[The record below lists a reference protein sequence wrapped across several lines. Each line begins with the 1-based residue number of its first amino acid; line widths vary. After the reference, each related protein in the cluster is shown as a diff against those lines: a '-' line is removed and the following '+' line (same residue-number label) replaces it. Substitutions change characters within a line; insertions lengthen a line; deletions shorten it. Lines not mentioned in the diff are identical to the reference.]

1 MMTSRSAAV
10 IPLLSVC
17 LAVTVHV
24 AGAQVEPKPVRTFAE
39 FVGTW
44 ILDEAA
50 STGPLTLT
58 PRIPLRMTI
67 ATTPNE
73 ISVTK
78 RLRLDPRDAAS
89 RVSDSPPTEVYRFDG
104 TETKGTDVT
113 MAAGEAWRR
122 FTLVADMLALT
133 TKQVGHD
140 KAFTMHTDALAI
152 EGDVLTLHR
161 QLSSINGSGQIYVMQ
176 HLPNNTRHT
185 YVYRRED
192 SAAR

>member
-1 MMTSRSAAV
+1 MTSRSAASV
-10 IPLLSVC
+10 PLLCVC
-17 LAVTVHV
+17 LAATVHV
-24 AGAQVEPKPVRTFAE
+24 AWAQVEPKPVRTFSE

-67 ATTPNE
+67 ATTPTE

-104 TETKGTDVT
+104 TEAKGTDVT

-133 TKQVGHD
+133 TKQVGYD

-152 EGDVLTLHR
+152 QGDVLTLHR

-176 HLPNNTRHT
+176 HPPNNTRHT
-185 YVYRRED
+185 YVYRRE
-192 SAAR
+192 SSTAK